1 MRFYTPVKCTQLPI
15 LISCTLNID
24 IPIFLVK
31 LQNAEQSPNCNKV
44 EPFRWTDNFPVPSVH
59 PLPAGE
65 MISPNQ
71 NINFLLKPK
80 LQKLCLPLP
89 PGAPSCQRAWTF
101 ESVQGYA
108 LDKVNTN
115 TVDCN
120 DFMINFRIIV
130 EMIDCLQYAKKRG
143 RVPSR
148 ENCMALCMSEKDFPC
163 R

>member
-1 MRFYTPVKCTQLPI
+1 M
-15 LISCTLNID
+15 
-24 IPIFLVK
+24 K

-120 DFMINFRIIV
+120 FMINFRIIV
-130 EMIDCLQYAKKRG
+130 DDWLSAVCKEARTGAQPRELHGALHEREGLPLQVRSWSNYQSSILGEGNRNLG
-143 RVPSR
+143 HWP
-148 ENCMALCMSEKDFPC
+148 N
-163 R
+163 